1 MTEEQIVDAALK
13 VIRAEGLDALS
24 MRRLSRELGR
34 SAMAAYWYVSDKR
47 ELLDLVAGKLL
58 SRVQVPPPESS
69 SWDERLRR
77 VIEDIDEQLH
87 HYPGIAS
94 IILERMTSADRRLLN
109 GIMEILVSAGFQ
121 APQVFLSYALIH
133 TYLFGRYQVVGLSAE
148 VDQPDL
154 EDTIAGLLPHLGELH
169 GRDYFDYG
177 VQTIIDGLRA
187 QLDRQNAAAKPRKPR
202 SVRAKK

>member
-1 MTEEQIVDAALK
+1 
-13 VIRAEGLDALS
+13 
-24 MRRLSRELGR
+24 
-34 SAMAAYWYVSDKR
+34 MAAYWYVSDKR

-133 TYLFGRYQVVGLSAE
+133 TYLFGRYQVVGLSA
-148 VDQPDL
+148 
-154 EDTIAGLLPHLGELH
+154 
-169 GRDYFDYG
+169 
-177 VQTIIDGLRA
+177 
-187 QLDRQNAAAKPRKPR
+187 
-202 SVRAKK
+202 

>member
-1 MTEEQIVDAALK
+1 
-13 VIRAEGLDALS
+13 
-24 MRRLSRELGR
+24 
-34 SAMAAYWYVSDKR
+34 MAAYWYVSDKR